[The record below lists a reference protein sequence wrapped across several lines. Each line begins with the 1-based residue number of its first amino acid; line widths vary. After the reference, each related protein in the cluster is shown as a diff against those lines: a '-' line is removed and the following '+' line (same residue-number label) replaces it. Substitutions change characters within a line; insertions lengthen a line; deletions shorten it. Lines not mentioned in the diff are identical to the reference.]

1 MCKSCMTVRYCGAT
15 CQRNHWPK
23 HKKVCKQRA
32 AEIRDKALFQDPPA
46 KEECPICFL
55 PMPEKMICCLSL
67 PPATVTSVPINDLAM
82 ANFELSNL
90 VTETYFSCCG
100 K

>member
-1 MCKSCMTVRYCGAT
+1 MKNR
-15 CQRNHWPK
+15 R
-23 HKKVCKQRA
+23 
-32 AEIRDKALFQDPPA
+32 PPVA
-46 KEECPICFL
+46 Q
-55 PMPEKMICCLSL
+55 MICCMSL

-100 K
+100 KGFVEGV